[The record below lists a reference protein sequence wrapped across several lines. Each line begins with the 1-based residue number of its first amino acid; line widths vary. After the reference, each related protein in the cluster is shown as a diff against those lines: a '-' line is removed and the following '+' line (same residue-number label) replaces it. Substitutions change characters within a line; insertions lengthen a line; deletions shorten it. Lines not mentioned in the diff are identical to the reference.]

1 MHVSIYQIRAHVDNI
16 GSSSIHAC
24 APSNSVCMDHILGC
38 AMSLV
43 NRWEHQ
49 SAVMLNAIS
58 AHHSDDPDDG

>member
-1 MHVSIYQIRAHVDNI
+1 MDNI

-58 AHHSDDPDDG
+58 AHYSDDPDDG